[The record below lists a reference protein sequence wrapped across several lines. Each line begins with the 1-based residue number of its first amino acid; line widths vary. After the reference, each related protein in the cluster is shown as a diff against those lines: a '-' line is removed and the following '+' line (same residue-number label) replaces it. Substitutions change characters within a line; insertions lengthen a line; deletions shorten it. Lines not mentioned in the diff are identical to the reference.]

1 MTTVFVEQPLALPGP
16 ANYKNFSID
25 SVFGYINSI
34 KGGGL
39 VKGMFLKKKKIALV
53 KSLLVQ
59 L

>member
-1 MTTVFVEQPLALPGP
+1 MTTVFVEQPLGSTGP
-16 ANYKNFSID
+16 SNHNNFNID